1 MVLNKL
7 LGLCG
12 KDMAMDLGT
21 ANTLIFIKGRG
32 VVLNEPSAVAVQRQ
46 NGKPV
51 AVGKEAKEYLGRTNP
66 SILASR
72 PLKDGV
78 IADFDLTRVMIRQFI
93 TKVRSATRLVKP
105 RMLIGVPTGVTQV
118 EKRAVIESAEQAGA
132 REIFLIEEPMAA
144 AIGAGLPIDKPQGS
158 MVVDIGGGT
167 TEVAV
172 ISMFATA
179 YSESVRVAGDE
190 ANEAVMRLAQ
200 KKYQMLIGEN
210 TAEMVKIRIGSAAP
224 LDQPLSMEVSGKDL
238 VQGIPRT
245 VTMNDEEV
253 REALA
258 EPVEVIVESV
268 RRAFEKT
275 PPELASDV
283 AEQGLVLA
291 GGGALIRGLDRRI
304 SEELNM
310 RVRIAE
316 DPLISVVMGAGIA
329 LQNIREYRRVFLN

>member
-1 MVLNKL
+1 
-7 LGLCG
+7 
-12 KDMAMDLGT
+12 
-21 ANTLIFIKGRG
+21 
-32 VVLNEPSAVAVQRQ
+32 
-46 NGKPV
+46 
-51 AVGKEAKEYLGRTNP
+51 
-66 SILASR
+66 
-72 PLKDGV
+72 
-78 IADFDLTRVMIRQFI
+78 
-93 TKVRSATRLVKP
+93 
-105 RMLIGVPTGVTQV
+105 
-118 EKRAVIESAEQAGA
+118 
-132 REIFLIEEPMAA
+132 
-144 AIGAGLPIDKPQGS
+144 
-158 MVVDIGGGT
+158 
-167 TEVAV
+167 
-172 ISMFATA
+172 
-179 YSESVRVAGDE
+179 
-190 ANEAVMRLAQ
+190 
-200 KKYQMLIGEN
+200 
-210 TAEMVKIRIGSAAP
+210 MVKIRIGSAAP